1 MAGAAGP
8 MAGAAVWGTAP
19 TGHASR
25 SQPVWLCFLLLL
37 PTCVSATTTSP
48 GIKVWLTQRTLE
60 FGRRFGLELLQ
71 SMLQKEHE
79 LNLTGSYNTLLG
91 TLTYAVPRIRI
102 HELQMNE
109 STLDFAEDVG
119 LRLTVQRARVQLSA
133 DWAAQLGAVQDSG
146 SVQLGMQDVA
156 MAAVLGV
163 SEDGGGHPT
172 VWSAGCDTH
181 GTDLHMEFHR
191 GYSWLYNLLAPLL
204 QRTLRQQL
212 NKQLCLMLQRG
223 IDRLDTALKHMKVS
237 TQLDTI
243 AAIDHSLLAPPAFTE
258 EYGDIALKGEIFR
271 VGTYQQRPPALPV
284 ALPVALPMA
293 LPVALPTA
301 LPTTPPM
308 AHEPT
313 LLLAVTEFVANSA
326 AFTYFS
332 AGALR
337 RIISS
342 DMLQELYPDQPM
354 ELHLWA
360 RQQPLLSCHPDALH
374 GTLLGSAEAFVVL
387 PNATRAPAFL
397 LHIDANVTGK
407 PTITRNRLGGTVRLT
422 GLHITQV
429 ASNVGPVEVKRLE
442 TLLKFSLW
450 LFGVPRANSKCRPR
464 AVPPSSHSCTRAIP
478 CYGFVSP
485 QSGSRLA
492 SPCPSRMASACSDP
506 GSLCTRWVPPLS
518 PFPGVPHIPHVPHV
532 PFLTLTPYRA
542 SCSSPRTCSTSR
554 ETPAPWEPAS
564 RVPITVPVPPCP
576 RGCHI
581 GSHSPYPGQGLKGR

>member
-1 MAGAAGP
+1 MSS
-8 MAGAAVWGTAP
+8 AP
-19 TGHASR
+19 ASR
-25 SQPVWLCFLLLL
+25 SQPRGTVWLCLLLLL
-37 PTCVSATTTSP
+37 PTCGSATITSP

-60 FGRRFGLELLQ
+60 FGRRFGLEVLQ

-79 LNLTGSYNTLLG
+79 LNLTGSYNTPLLG
-91 TLTYAVPRIRI
+91 TLTYAVPRIHI

-133 DWAAQLGAVQDSG
+133 DWAAQLGAIQDSG
-146 SVQLGMQDVA
+146 SVELGMQDVA
-156 MAAVLGV
+156 VAAVLGV
-163 SEDGGGHPT
+163 SEDGSGHPT

-212 NKQLCLMLQRG
+212 NKQLCLVLQRG

-271 VGTYQQRPPALPV
+271 VGTYQQRPSALPV
-284 ALPVALPMA
+284 VLPVALPMA
-293 LPVALPTA
+293 LPVALPTP
-301 LPTTPPM
+301 LPTPPPM

-326 AFTYFS
+326 AFTYFT

-337 RIISS
+337 RNISS
-342 DMLQELYPDQPM
+342 DMLPRRFPLQLRTKSMEVFSPQLQELYPDQPM

-387 PNATRAPAFL
+387 PNATRVPAFL
-397 LHIDANVTGK
+397 LNIDANVTGK

-450 LFGVPRANSKCRPR
+450 LFGVPRANKWLQAGIPLPLPRGLSLLRPR
-464 AVPPSSHSCTRAIP
+464 LSLHQ
-478 CYGFVSP
+478 GFVLIATDL
-485 QSGSRLA
+485 Q
-492 SPCPSRMASACSDP
+492 
-506 GSLCTRWVPPLS
+506 
-518 PFPGVPHIPHVPHV
+518 
-532 PFLTLTPYRA
+532 Y
-542 SCSSPRTCSTSR
+542 
-554 ETPAPWEPAS
+554 EP
-564 RVPITVPVPPCP
+564 
-576 RGCHI
+576 
-581 GSHSPYPGQGLKGR
+581 